1 MKKRIAIV
9 DLGGQYC
16 HLIGRRLRD
25 FSVTAEIYGP
35 DVSPK
40 ELAMHAG
47 IILSGGPSSVYEAGA
62 PKVQPAILELKR
74 PILGICYGHQ
84 LLAQMLGAR
93 VEKGSGE
100 YGPTKLSVSAEDRL
114 FADLPK
120 EQLVWMSHGDTVNQ
134 LPAQLI
140 PLASTEQCPNAAFA
154 DPANGFYGVQF
165 HPESFLTEHGHEML
179 RTFLAM

>member
-84 LLAQMLGAR
+84 LLAQILGAR

-100 YGPTKLSVSAEDRL
+100 YGPTKLSVSAEDGR
-114 FADLPK
+114 FDDLPK
-120 EQLVWMSHGDTVNQ
+120 EQLVGWS
-134 LPAQLI
+134 
-140 PLASTEQCPNAAFA
+140 LAYTGSELVLNLLRWTSMKKGPNA
-154 DPANGFYGVQF
+154 
-165 HPESFLTEHGHEML
+165 
-179 RTFLAM
+179 